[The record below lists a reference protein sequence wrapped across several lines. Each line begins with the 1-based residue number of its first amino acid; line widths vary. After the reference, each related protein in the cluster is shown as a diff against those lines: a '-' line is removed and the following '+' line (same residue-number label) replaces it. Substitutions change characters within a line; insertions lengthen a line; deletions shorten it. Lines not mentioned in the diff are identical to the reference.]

1 MRGSVRAGRSR
12 AAALAAAT
20 AVLLTATACSDG
32 GSSEA
37 GPSPSAESTGSSSEP
52 SEDATSEPPEDLPE
66 VDPEFGFTAGGVCR
80 GEATLA
86 GTQPFPDDPSQLS
99 ALVLYETPP
108 FPDAT
113 TDEPYVPVG
122 TRFDWSVQGGTDL
135 TDVNAIVCVSVVP
148 ESIEVRKKC
157 TDPPFPDL
165 QPDAWEVWTADFVV
179 SVVDPTTAEVMVEG
193 EPFASG
199 DFISG
204 DVGCELSAPAGAA
217 DAAYGYTIDMPDIRS
232 WGPKVDETVR
242 LLY

>member
-1 MRGSVRAGRSR
+1 MRGSVRAGGRSR

-20 AVLLTATACSDG
+20 AVLLTVTACSDG

-37 GPSPSAESTGSSSEP
+37 DPSPSGEPADSSAEP
-52 SEDATSEPPEDLPE
+52 SEDASSEPPEDLPE

-99 ALVLYETPP
+99 ALLLFESMP

-113 TDEPYVPVG
+113 TDEPYVPVSAG
-122 TRFDWSVQGGTDL
+122 FDWSLAGTDL
-135 TDVNAIVCVSVVP
+135 TDVNAVVCVAVVP

-157 TDPPFPDL
+157 TDPPYPDL
-165 QPDAWEVWTADFVV
+165 QPDAWEQWTADYVV
-179 SVVDPTTAEVMVEG
+179 TVVDPTTAEVMAEG

-199 DFISG
+199 DFIPG
-204 DVGCELSAPAGAA
+204 DVGCLTTAPSDKK
-217 DAAYGYTIDMPDIRS
+217 DAAYGYTSDMPTIRY
-232 WGPKVDETVR
+232 WGPEADEVVR